1 MEKKPKGCASC
12 KKKKP
17 ITELPPVMEDHIPYI
32 PTVEDMKLAY
42 VELGNQSRDKREF
55 VNQVYKFIFDE
66 DFNFDCQSCVNV
78 QARKFKNYLN
88 DNLKL
93 GIL

>member
-1 MEKKPKGCASC
+1 MEKKPKGCTSC

-17 ITELPPVMEDHIPYI
+17 ITELQPVMEDYIPYI
-32 PTVEDMKLAY
+32 PTLEDMKLAY
-42 VELGNQSRDKREF
+42 VELGNQSREKREF
-55 VNQVYKFIFDE
+55 VNKVYRFIFDE
-66 DFNFDCQSCVNV
+66 DFNFDCQGCVNV

-88 DNLKL
+88 DNFKL

>member
-17 ITELPPVMEDHIPYI
+17 ITELPPVVEDYVPYI

-42 VELGNQSRDKREF
+42 VELGNQTKDKREF
-55 VNQVYKFIFDE
+55 VNKVYKFIFDE
-66 DFNFDCQSCVNV
+66 DFNFDCQGCVNV